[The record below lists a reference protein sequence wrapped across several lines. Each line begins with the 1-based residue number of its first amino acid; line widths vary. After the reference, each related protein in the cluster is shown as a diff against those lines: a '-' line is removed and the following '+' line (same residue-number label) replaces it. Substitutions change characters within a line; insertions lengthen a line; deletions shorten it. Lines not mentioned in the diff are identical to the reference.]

1 MGKRMYPGDERELPV
16 RRDGGLQRPRRT
28 WGLVPCE
35 YLEANQL
42 KGYGTTLLCSW
53 MAVLVEG
60 LVIWP
65 REGPRAD
72 SIRVR

>member
-16 RRDGGLQRPRRT
+16 RRDRGFQRPRRT

-53 MAVLVEG
+53 L
-60 LVIWP
+60 
-65 REGPRAD
+65 
-72 SIRVR
+72 S

>member
-1 MGKRMYPGDERELPV
+1 MGERMYPGDERELPV
-16 RRDGGLQRPRRT
+16 RRDGGFQRPRRM

-35 YLEANQL
+35 YLEASQL

-53 MAVLVEG
+53 LAVRVEG
-60 LVIWP
+60 LAIWP

-72 SIRVR
+72 SIKAR